1 MQLKQSYGILA
12 MTDRTTRRLVIDAS
26 IARSCG
32 DANAT
37 YPTSVHCRDFLL
49 AVKDC
54 QHKVVMTQDIR
65 TEWDKHQSRFAR
77 QWLRQMIAK
86 RQLAALRDWPI
97 DRDLWQQIEIMAKDN
112 TERAAMTKDILLLEA
127 ALATDQ
133 SITSLDENT
142 ARKFFSRAAQKIPK
156 IQPIVWVNPDRPDE
170 KPIEWLQAGAP
181 AEAFRMLG
189 NAQ

>member
-1 MQLKQSYGILA
+1 MAIES
-12 MTDRTTRRLVIDAS
+12 RRLVIDAS

-32 DANAT
+32 DTNAT

-77 QWLRQMIAK
+77 QWLRQIIAK
-86 RQLAALRDWPI
+86 KQLTALQDLPI
-97 DRDLWQQIEIMAKDN
+97 DRDLWHQIETMAKDDA
-112 TERAAMTKDILLLEA
+112 ERAAMTKDILLLEA
-127 ALATDQ
+127 ALATDR

-156 IQPIVWVNPDRPDE
+156 LQPIVWVNPDKTDE
-170 KPIEWLQAGAP
+170 KSIAWLQAGVP
-181 AEAFRMLG
+181 TEGFRMLG
-189 NAQ
+189 NAE